1 MELGSL
7 MRRFGKG
14 LKTVSSCTM
23 TGGRKKENAR
33 ALRKN
38 KKRQNEKSQKKE
50 KKSF

>member
-1 MELGSL
+1 

-23 TGGRKKENAR
+23 TGGRKKENAVS
-33 ALRKN
+33 LRRKLKN
-38 KKRQNEKSQKKE
+38 GKEKTQTQKKE

>member
-1 MELGSL
+1 

-23 TGGRKKENAR
+23 AGGRKKENAKVS
-33 ALRKN
+33 RK
-38 KKRQNEKSQKKE
+38 KEKSQKKE

>member
-38 KKRQNEKSQKKE
+38 EKNQKKE
-50 KKSF
+50 KKSIE